1 MKRFIYLLC
10 AAGLFAMTA
19 CDNFLDVR
27 PESERVENDQF
38 KDAQGFEDA
47 IYGVYGELQD
57 ENSYGRYMYWGFTE
71 VLASN
76 LGCYEDEAQ
85 FAQPLSEYDYEAN
98 EVQTVIAN
106 MWSEQYAI
114 IGYINNIL
122 AHLDER
128 PDLTL
133 HDYYRGEM
141 LGLRAFLHFDLLRL
155 FAPTDESAQGIP
167 YVTTYSYA
175 VKPFYTVGEVYDF
188 ILADLDEAERL
199 LAPEESEM
207 DYPRTND
214 NVRNFLNYRNTHFNL
229 YAVWATKA
237 RVYWM
242 RGDMANA
249 ATYAER
255 VIASEKFPLATPQ
268 EMGDYLAG
276 KLSEKETIFGVY
288 SSSYIESVRT
298 LIYNQTSFVSYHPYT
313 EGSGASVLPFETIYT
328 TDGDDG
334 SSDYRYSLQYDS
346 NTGLWSKI
354 IDHYTLEGGSNTPSG
369 WEERH
374 DGFTLIHVSE
384 MYLIAAEALLT
395 TDYARAL
402 SYFDTELSSRGLRGF
417 ATRGLTLTG
426 ENIYN
431 EYRKEL
437 FGEGQIWFNMKRLGR
452 DIPSNALGRTLPA
465 SDTYYVVPIPDDEFE
480 YRNEE

>member
-1 MKRFIYLLC
+1 M
-10 AAGLFAMTA
+10 
-19 CDNFLDVR
+19 
-27 PESERVENDQF
+27 
-38 KDAQGFEDA
+38 
-47 IYGVYGELQD
+47 
-57 ENSYGRYMYWGFTE
+57 
-71 VLASN
+71 
-76 LGCYEDEAQ
+76 
-85 FAQPLSEYDYEAN
+85 
-98 EVQTVIAN
+98 
-106 MWSEQYAI
+106 
-114 IGYINNIL
+114 
-122 AHLDER
+122 
-128 PDLTL
+128 
-133 HDYYRGEM
+133 
-141 LGLRAFLHFDLLRL
+141 
-155 FAPTDESAQGIP
+155 
-167 YVTTYSYA
+167 TTYSYA

-199 LAPEESEM
+199 LAAEESEM

-298 LIYNQTSFVSYHPYT
+298 LIYNQTSFVSYRPYSSS
-313 EGSGASVLPFETIYT
+313 GSTQLPFETIYS

-369 WEERH
+369 W
-374 DGFTLIHVSE
+374 
-384 MYLIAAEALLT
+384 
-395 TDYARAL
+395 
-402 SYFDTELSSRGLRGF
+402 
-417 ATRGLTLTG
+417 
-426 ENIYN
+426 
-431 EYRKEL
+431 
-437 FGEGQIWFNMKRLGR
+437 
-452 DIPSNALGRTLPA
+452 GRTSRRLYADTRVGNVPHRGRSPA
-465 SDTYYVVPIPDDEFE
+465 HDRLCPRLVVLRHRVELTRTARLCDTRPDADRREHLQRIPQGTIRRRADMVQHETP
-480 YRNEE
+480 RA

>member
-1 MKRFIYLLC
+1 
-10 AAGLFAMTA
+10 
-19 CDNFLDVR
+19 
-27 PESERVENDQF
+27 
-38 KDAQGFEDA
+38 
-47 IYGVYGELQD
+47 
-57 ENSYGRYMYWGFTE
+57 
-71 VLASN
+71 
-76 LGCYEDEAQ
+76 
-85 FAQPLSEYDYEAN
+85 
-98 EVQTVIAN
+98 
-106 MWSEQYAI
+106 
-114 IGYINNIL
+114 
-122 AHLDER
+122 
-128 PDLTL
+128 
-133 HDYYRGEM
+133 M

-199 LAPEESEM
+199 LASEESEM

-298 LIYNQTSFVSYHPYT
+298 LIYNQTSFVSYRPYSSS
-313 EGSGASVLPFETIYT
+313 GSTQLPFETIYS

-465 SDTYYVVPIPDDEFE
+465 SDTYYVVPIPDDEYE
-480 YRNEE
+480 YRNE

>member
-47 IYGVYGELQD
+47 IYGGYGELQD

-199 LAPEESEM
+199 LAAEESEM

-298 LIYNQTSFVSYHPYT
+298 LIYNQTSFVSYRPYSSS
-313 EGSGASVLPFETIYT
+313 GSTQLPFETIYS

-395 TDYARAL
+395 RDYARAL

-465 SDTYYVVPIPDDEFE
+465 SDTYYVVPIPDDEYE
-480 YRNEE
+480 YRNE

>member
-38 KDAQGFEDA
+38 KDAQGLEVA
-47 IYGVYGELQD
+47 TYGVYGEFQV

-199 LAPEESEM
+199 LAAEESEM

-298 LIYNQTSFVSYHPYT
+298 LIYNQTSFVSYRPYSSS
-313 EGSGASVLPFETIYT
+313 GSTQLPFETIYS

-465 SDTYYVVPIPDDEFE
+465 SDTYYVVPIPDDEYE
-480 YRNEE
+480 YRNE

>member
-199 LAPEESEM
+199 LAAEESEM

-242 RGDMANA
+242 RGDMQNA
-249 ATYAER
+249 AAYAER
-255 VIASEKFPLATPQ
+255 VIDSQKFPLASPQ

-276 KLSEKETIFGVY
+276 KLSEEETIFGVY
-288 SSSYIESVRT
+288 SGSYIESVRE
-298 LIYNQTSFVSYHPYT
+298 LIFNQTSFVSYHPYT
-313 EGSGASVLPFETIYT
+313 EGSGASVRPFETIYI
-328 TDGDDG
+328 TDGDEEG
-334 SSDYRYSLQYDS
+334 STDFRYSLQYDATS
-346 NTGLWSKI
+346 GLWSKI
-354 IDHYTLEGGSNTPSG
+354 IDHYTLEGGGNTPSG
-369 WEERH
+369 WDTRH

-384 MYLIAAEALLT
+384 MYLIAAEALLH
-395 TDYARAL
+395 TDYDSAL
-402 SYFDTELSSRGLRGF
+402 AYFDAELSSRGLRGF
-417 ATRGLTLTG
+417 ATRGLTLTE

-431 EYRKEL
+431 EYCKEL
-437 FGEGQIWFNMKRLGR
+437 FGEGQVWFNMKRLGR

-480 YRNEE
+480 YRNE

>member
-1 MKRFIYLLC
+1 
-10 AAGLFAMTA
+10 MTA

-47 IYGVYGELQD
+47 IYGVYGELQNT
-57 ENSYGRYMYWGFTE
+57 NSYGRYMYWGFTE

-199 LAPEESEM
+199 LASEESEM

-298 LIYNQTSFVSYHPYT
+298 LIYNQTSFVSYRPYSSS
-313 EGSGASVLPFETIYT
+313 GSTQLPFETIYS

-465 SDTYYVVPIPDDEFE
+465 SDTYYVVPIPDDEYE
-480 YRNEE
+480 YRNE